1 MDDIEKKLP
10 PWVHEI
16 PPANSNDLPL
26 MRHCSEDSFTSNGS
40 SSTSSLDK
48 SSSHSHS
55 SSSQEQHFD
64 WCQNSNRCDISN
76 ASSSDSINSIIE
88 NLPLHE
94 VPEMDESEFDSSST
108 GSAAYFSPSLRKRA
122 ANKEDILRRWS
133 DSSDATLPTWVESS
147 DDSSSSDDSPPTSG
161 NAALNKIQE
170 ETLAALHRIQEETL
184 VEEETRAT
192 RKVFHANPQRE
203 RSPFS
208 VAVLIFCAI
217 SVTYYYF
224 SRCTLAENLK
234 NSRDLLAYTQKLGL
248 QLRIAA
254 KDVQLMELELA
265 ALDEA
270 EASGLPVPSSEALTK
285 ALSDPERMREMITVQ
300 RSLKR
305 SQYESEHLKEI
316 LKETSK
322 ADAIAIYGAATKR
335 VRIELAFPEDEHFSG
350 GVGSSHANL
359 EPTVFVIEM
368 APIDLMPH
376 SVYTFLEM
384 ASAGLLDGCSFIL
397 NAMHVLKAAPLPYDG
412 TPPSVKAQEF
422 IDKGLES
429 VAFREYSADYPH
441 KQYTVGFA
449 ADGSPSFYI
458 NTEDNSEIH
467 AGDPCFAKVVSGFE
481 TVHRLAAS
489 PTRNGLWLTN
499 RVGIKKVTVL

>member
-1 MDDIEKKLP
+1 MSRNSLSTEDLEKKLP
-10 PWVHEI
+10 SWVQEI
-16 PPANSNDLPL
+16 PPSNSSNDIPL
-26 MRHCSEDSFTSNGS
+26 MRHCSEDSFTSNES
-40 SSTSSLDK
+40 SCSLTLDK
-48 SSSHSHS
+48 SSTH
-55 SSSQEQHFD
+55 SSQEHQFD
-64 WCQNSNRCDISN
+64 WCPSSNRSSDSSN
-76 ASSSDSINSIIE
+76 ASSSDSVHSIIE

-94 VPEMDESEFDSSST
+94 VPEMEESETSIGSSSPT
-108 GSAAYFSPSLRKRA
+108 YFSPHPFRKKL
-122 ANKEDILRRWS
+122 ANKDDVLRRWS
-133 DSSDATLPTWVESS
+133 DSADVSLPTWIES
-147 DDSSSSDDSPPTSG
+147 DCSSSSDSSPPTSANTCG
-161 NAALNKIQE
+161 LDQILE
-170 ETLAALHRIQEETL
+170 EEDSGL
-184 VEEETRAT
+184 EEETP

-203 RSPFS
+203 RSAFS

-217 SVTYYYF
+217 SVIYYYF

-234 NSRDLLAYTQKLGL
+234 NSRELLAYTQKLGL
-248 QLRIAA
+248 QLKIAQ
-254 KDVQLMELELA
+254 KDVELMELELA
-265 ALDEA
+265 SLDEIDA
-270 EASGLPVPSSEALTK
+270 PATGLEDPSSSEAWTK
-285 ALSDPERMREMITVQ
+285 ALADPERMREMITVQ

-305 SQYESEHLKEI
+305 SQYQSEHLKEI
-316 LKETSK
+316 VKETSK
-322 ADAIAIYGAATKR
+322 ADAISTYGAVTKR
-335 VRIELAFPEDEHFSG
+335 VRIELAFPDDQDFAQ
-350 GVGSSHANL
+350 GVGSSHANI

-412 TPPSVKAQEF
+412 TPPSIKAQEF
-422 IDKGLES
+422 LDKGLES

-467 AGDPCFAKVVSGFE
+467 AGYPCFAKVVSGFE
-481 TVHRLAAS
+481 TIHRLEAS
-489 PTRNGLWLTN
+489 PTRNGLWLEQ